1 MQIRLLILPL
11 LICLG
16 NRSYAQTAKM
26 IVSVAD
32 MPRNQPEKYVF
43 RVTIVT
49 DSANIYWLQDTSYLQ
64 KFVEDPSLLVPRL
77 KKRVGNEYVRYEKFK
92 HFPGYLPDKCVDS
105 CCNCI
110 SLGKSQS
117 VSFYINLLKCFVIT
131 PGDYI
136 LDVDLSPPLYS
147 YTNLNIDL
155 RNLEIESNK
164 VYFTVR

>member
-1 MQIRLLILPL
+1 MFV
-11 LICLG
+11 CLG
-16 NRSYAQTAKM
+16 DRSYAQTAKM
-26 IVSVAD
+26 IVSLAD
-32 MPRNQPEKYVF
+32 MPSNQPEKYIF
-43 RVTIVT
+43 RVSIVT
-49 DSANIYWLQDTSYLQ
+49 DSSNTYWLQDTTFLQ
-64 KFVEDPSLLVPRL
+64 EVVANPSLLVPRL
-77 KKRVGNEYVRYEKFK
+77 KKRVGNEYVRYENFK
-92 HFPGYLPDKCVDS
+92 RFPGYLPNKCVDS

-117 VSFYINLLKCFVIT
+117 VSFYINLLMCFVIT

-147 YTNLNIDL
+147 YTNLKIDL